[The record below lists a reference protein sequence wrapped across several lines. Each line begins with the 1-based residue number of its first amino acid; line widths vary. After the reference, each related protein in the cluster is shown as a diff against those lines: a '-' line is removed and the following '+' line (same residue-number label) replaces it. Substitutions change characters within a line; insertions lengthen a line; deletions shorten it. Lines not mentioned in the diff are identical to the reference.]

1 MYQASICKEILVEKL
16 DEVIHSVQILLLWM
30 AAIMY
35 DFRKLYKQSRKV
47 MSQQPCKKAPV
58 YFGRARKNNM
68 L

>member
-47 MSQQPCKKAPV
+47 MS
-58 YFGRARKNNM
+58 
-68 L
+68 